1 MSPTFLLQIR
11 EEFYTTPLSIDEL
24 CLKYNV
30 EELPGSER
38 WIKPDEFSHLESSDE
53 EGESDEAEEEK
64 LDPEQAALK
73 KNLIS
78 QARTIMRKCNTMLM
92 RVDNARDLKDI
103 ATVHKDIY
111 TAHFGKVVA
120 QKASSDEDEF
130 STTLKTLM
138 EKYSE

>member
-1 MSPTFLLQIR
+1 MSPTVLLQIR
-11 EEFYTTPLSIDEL
+11 EEFYTTALSIDEL

-38 WIKPDEFSHLESSDE
+38 WIKPDEFSSSPEDSSTSEDE
-53 EGESDEAEEEK
+53 ETEK

-73 KNLIS
+73 KNLIT
-78 QARTIMRKCNTMLM
+78 QARVIMRKCNTMLM
-92 RVDNARDLKDI
+92 KVDNARDLKDI

-111 TAHFGKVVA
+111 TAHFGRVVA
-120 QKASSDEDEF
+120 QKVNSEEDEF

-138 EKYSE
+138 EKYSD